1 MLSVIISTY
10 KPKYFNALERNIAET
25 VGVPYEIIKID
36 NPGLM
41 GICEAYNKG
50 ALQAA
55 YPFLLFVHED
65 VEFITKDWG
74 KILIEKYFHLPNVGI
89 LGLAGIKRRFAMCY
103 GYGFNNLFHD
113 EGFLFVHHHKIA
125 QRKKALHNSP
135 IPVKVEDGVFL
146 AMKKQTWEELKFDE
160 TLPGFHF
167 YDIDITLRAAE
178 KYQNYLVYDIDLIH
192 FSHGNFGNDWIN
204 AAISFNKRKYKM
216 LDEPTSTERKQIR
229 KDWYTRLTHEKIS
242 LKNRLRYVME
252 MGVDRFSRQAMQGFL
267 LSKTR

>member
-1 MLSVIISTY
+1 MISIIISSY
-10 KPKYFNALERNIAET
+10 QPEYFAALERNIAET

-50 ALQAA
+50 AVQAA

-65 VEFITKDWG
+65 VEFVTKDWG

-125 QRKKALHNSP
+125 QRKNALHNSP
-135 IPVKVEDGVFL
+135 IPVKEEDGVFL
-146 AMKKQTWEELKFDE
+146 AMRKQTWEELKCDE
-160 TLPGFHF
+160 T
-167 YDIDITLRAAE
+167 
-178 KYQNYLVYDIDLIH
+178 
-192 FSHGNFGNDWIN
+192 
-204 AAISFNKRKYKM
+204 
-216 LDEPTSTERKQIR
+216 
-229 KDWYTRLTHEKIS
+229 
-242 LKNRLRYVME
+242 
-252 MGVDRFSRQAMQGFL
+252 
-267 LSKTR
+267 